1 MDKED
6 TTEFILA
13 KKCLIMGEL
22 TPEMDESLKMALDRE
37 SYGRTIYLAF
47 ARSAEEGGL
56 NNLSKLFR
64 AAAESETVH
73 AMNLLDALGEIGDA
87 YSNIKRLLTEED
99 CDIDSTYPTL
109 AKEALKEG
117 RSEASI
123 AFNWILSVEKEHK
136 ELFRKALPYL
146 EKEDDIE
153 EECYFLCENCG
164 YISQGLL
171 NPKAVLS
178 VGHLHPNSRK
188 SSNLT

>member
-13 KKCLIMGEL
+13 KKCLLMGEL
-22 TPEMDESLKMALDRE
+22 TPEMDEGLKMALERE

-47 ARSAEEGGL
+47 ARSAEEEGL
-56 NNLSKLFR
+56 DNLSKLFR

-73 AMNLLDALGEIGDA
+73 AMNLLDALGEIGEA
-87 YSNIKRLLTEED
+87 YSNIKRLLAEED

-117 RSEASI
+117 RSEASM

-136 ELFRKALPYL
+136 ELFGQALPHL
-146 EKEDDIE
+146 KKEEDIE
-153 EECYFLCENCG
+153 EERYFLCENCG
-164 YISQGLL
+164 YISQGVAP
-171 NPKAVLS
+171 PKSCPVCGAPASEFKEVE
-178 VGHLHPNSRK
+178 
-188 SSNLT
+188 